1 MFVIRKITANDKETV
16 TQLITEDWGSS
27 IIVSKGKVHDVS
39 SLPGFVAESDEK
51 IAGLITY
58 NVQGNECEITS
69 LSSYTQNKGI
79 GSRLVEAV
87 IKIAREN
94 NCYRIW
100 LITTND
106 NTKAIRFYQK
116 RGFTITAI
124 HIDAIRKSREI
135 KPQIPLFG
143 FDDIPILHEIEFEQR
158 L

>member
-1 MFVIRKITANDKETV
+1 MFVIREINENDKEIV
-16 TQLITEDWGSS
+16 THLIVENWGSS
-27 IIVSKGKVHDVS
+27 IIVSKGKVYDVF
-39 SLPGFVAESDEK
+39 SLPGFIAESDGK
-51 IAGLITY
+51 IIGLITY
-58 NVQGNECEITS
+58 NVHGYECEITT
-69 LSSYTQNKGI
+69 LDSYTENKGI
-79 GSRLVEAV
+79 GSRLIEEV

-100 LITTND
+100 LVTTND

-124 HIDAIRKSREI
+124 YINAIRKSREI

-143 FDDIPILHEIEFEQR
+143 FDNIPILHEIVFEQR

>member
-1 MFVIRKITANDKETV
+1 MFVIREINANDKEIV
-16 TQLITEDWGSS
+16 TQLIAENWGSS
-27 IIVSKGKVHDVS
+27 IIVSKGKVYDVS
-39 SLPGFVAESDEK
+39 SLPGFIAESDGK
-51 IAGLITY
+51 ITGLITY
-58 NVQGNECEITS
+58 NVHGNDCEITT
-69 LSSYTQNKGI
+69 LDSYAENNGI
-79 GSRLVEAV
+79 ASRLIEAV